1 MYFKHLAIAVLT
13 TFSLTATQLH
23 AQTLDEVLKQY
34 YAANGAEA
42 AAKLDAI
49 TMTGAINQA
58 GLDIPFTMTIARPG
72 KLRLEATFQGLT
84 LIQTFNG
91 TEGWSINPFGMSTEP
106 EPVPADQIQDLK
118 EQADI
123 DGTLYNWAA
132 KGYQVT
138 LEGQE
143 EVEGTNCYKIKVI
156 SPDSSETLHFLDAD
170 SYLTIKTS
178 TKSKMMGIETV
189 GETYMSNYFEN
200 GGVIYPGKIENRY
213 NGMTGEVLTITGV
226 IQNPTIDPAI
236 FEKPVTK

>member
-1 MYFKHLAIAVLT
+1 MHLKHFAIAALT
-13 TFSLTATQLH
+13 CLSLSATSLQ
-23 AQTLDEVLKQY
+23 AQTLDEVLKEY
-34 YAANGAEA
+34 YTANGAEA
-42 AAKLDAI
+42 ASKLNAV
-49 TMTGAINQA
+49 TMVGSINQS

-118 EQADI
+118 EQSDI
-123 DGTLYNWAA
+123 DGALYNWAA
-132 KGYQVT
+132 KGYKVT

-143 EVEGTNCYKIKVI
+143 EVEGTNCYKLKVI

-178 TKSKMMGIETV
+178 TKSKMMGVEV
-189 GETYMSNYFEN
+189 SGETYMSNYFQVE
-200 GGVIYPGKIENRY
+200 GVTYPGKIENRY
-213 NGMTGEVLTITGV
+213 NGMTGEVLTISSV
-226 IQNPTIDPAI
+226 VQNPTVDPAI
-236 FEKPVTK
+236 FDKPVTK